1 LCPVPA
7 ITRMTRL
14 SSTAMILDFISIL
27 CDNRGMEVYTIGHS
41 NHTVEDFTDLLRKHT
56 IEVLVDVRSQ
66 PYSRR
71 VPHFNREILARVL
84 REQGFTYE
92 HWGDRLGGRPADEGF
107 LLADD
112 SVDYDRVRSS
122 EDFQQ
127 ALDELLALARER
139 RVALMCAE
147 GDHRRC
153 HRGQLITPGLLARD
167 VTVLHIQPDGSL
179 IDAAS
184 EPHQLSLF

>member
-1 LCPVPA
+1 
-7 ITRMTRL
+7 
-14 SSTAMILDFISIL
+14 
-27 CDNRGMEVYTIGHS
+27 MEIYTIGHS
-41 NHTVEDFTDLLRKHT
+41 SHTVESFVALLREHA

-66 PYSRR
+66 PYSRY
-71 VPHFNREILARVL
+71 VPHFNREPLAHAL
-84 REQGFTYE
+84 QEEGFAYE
-92 HWGDRLGGRPADEGF
+92 HRGDQLGGRPTDEGF
-107 LLADD
+107 LLADG
-112 SVDYDRVRSS
+112 SVDYDRVRAS

-153 HRGQLITPGLLARD
+153 HRGQLITPALLARD

-184 EPHQLSLF
+184 EPHQLLLF

>member
-1 LCPVPA
+1 
-7 ITRMTRL
+7 
-14 SSTAMILDFISIL
+14 
-27 CDNRGMEVYTIGHS
+27 MEVYTIGHS
-41 NHTVEDFTDLLRKHT
+41 NHTVENFITLLRKQA

-66 PYSRR
+66 PYSRH
-71 VPHFNREILARVL
+71 VPHFNRETLARVL
-84 REQGFTYE
+84 REQGFAYK
-92 HWGDRLGGRPADEGF
+92 HRGNRLGGRPTNEGS
-107 LLADD
+107 LLADG
-112 SVDYDRVRSS
+112 SVDYDRLRAS
-122 EDFQQ
+122 EGFQQ
-127 ALDELLALARER
+127 ALDELLELARER

-153 HRGQLITPGLLARD
+153 HRGQLITPALLARN

>member
-1 LCPVPA
+1 VE
-7 ITRMTRL
+7 I
-14 SSTAMILDFISIL
+14 
-27 CDNRGMEVYTIGHS
+27 YTVGHS
-41 NHTVEDFTDLLRKHT
+41 NHTIESFVALLRKHA

-66 PYSRR
+66 PYSRY
-71 VPHFNREILARVL
+71 VPHFNREVLARVL
-84 REQGFTYE
+84 REQGFIYE
-92 HWGDRLGGRPADEGF
+92 HRGGRLGGRPTDEGF
-107 LLADD
+107 LLADG
-112 SVDYDRVRSS
+112 SVDYDRVRAS

-153 HRGQLITPGLLARD
+153 HRGQLIAPALLAHD
-167 VTVLHIQPDGSL
+167 VSVLHIQPDGSL

>member
-1 LCPVPA
+1 LFA
-7 ITRMTRL
+7 FF
-14 SSTAMILDFISIL
+14 LDFLPIL
-27 CDNRGMEVYTIGHS
+27 CDNRGMEIYTIGHS
-41 NHTVEDFTDLLRKHT
+41 SHTVEDLLALLRKHA

-66 PYSRR
+66 PYSRH
-71 VPHFNREILARVL
+71 VPHFNRETLARVL

-92 HWGDRLGGRPADEGF
+92 HKGDRLGGRSTDEVF
-107 LLADD
+107 LLADG
-112 SVDYDRVRSS
+112 SVDYDRLRAS

-127 ALDELLALARER
+127 ALDELLALARGR

-153 HRGQLITPGLLARD
+153 HRGQLITPALLARN

>member
-1 LCPVPA
+1 
-7 ITRMTRL
+7 M
-14 SSTAMILDFISIL
+14 SLDFISIL
-27 CDNRGMEVYTIGHS
+27 CDNRDMEIYTIGHS
-41 NHTVEDFTDLLRKHT
+41 NHTIENFIALLRKHA
-56 IEVLVDVRSQ
+56 IKVVVDVRSQ
-66 PYSRR
+66 PYSRH
-71 VPHFNREILARVL
+71 VPHFNHETLAHIL
-84 REQGFTYE
+84 REEGFTYE
-92 HWGDRLGGRPADEGF
+92 HRGDRLGGRPTDEGF
-107 LLADD
+107 LLADG
-112 SVDYDRVRSS
+112 SVDYDKLRTS

-127 ALDELLALARER
+127 ALDELLALAQEQ

-153 HRGQLITPGLLARD
+153 HRGQLITPALLARD

>member
-1 LCPVPA
+1 MP
-7 ITRMTRL
+7 
-14 SSTAMILDFISIL
+14 LDFALTL
-27 CDNRGMEVYTIGHS
+27 CDNRGMEIYTIGHS
-41 NHTVEDFTDLLRKHT
+41 NHTVENFTNLLRKHA

-66 PYSRR
+66 PYSRH
-71 VPHFNREILARVL
+71 VPHFNRETLARVL

-92 HWGDRLGGRPADEGF
+92 HRGDRLGGHPTDESF
-107 LLADD
+107 LLADG
-112 SVDYDRVRSS
+112 SVDYDRVRAN

-127 ALDELLALARER
+127 ALNELLKLAQER

-153 HRGQLITPGLLARD
+153 HRGQLISPALLARD

-179 IDAAS
+179 VDAAS
-184 EPHQLSLF
+184 EPHQL